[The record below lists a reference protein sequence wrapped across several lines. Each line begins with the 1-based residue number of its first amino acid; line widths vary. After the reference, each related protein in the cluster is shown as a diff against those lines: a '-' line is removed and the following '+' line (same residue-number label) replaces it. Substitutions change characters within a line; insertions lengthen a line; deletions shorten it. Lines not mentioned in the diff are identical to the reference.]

1 MCRRAVERADAVFLV
16 WPYSGLDSMSTIPV
30 RDTGAMAGVLIGFAI
45 IATVVAAGY
54 LVGRLNVLGQHAEFV
69 LGRFAFF
76 VLSPA
81 LLLTVLA
88 EADTAQLFSSLL
100 PVSAIAAV
108 TCMFVFA
115 VIARWVWR
123 RPAPDATIGSL
134 ASAYSN
140 ANNIGL
146 PIAAYVLGDPAYV
159 APVILLQL
167 IVFAPI
173 ALTILDVS
181 TSGTLSVGR
190 VLSQPIRNPLIIGSA
205 LGLLLSITGIT
216 LPAAVMEPF
225 HLIGAAAVPT
235 VLLLFGMSLHGRR
248 ILQSGESRR
257 DIVLAVALKTVIMP
271 VIAWLVGAFV
281 FGLEGLSLFAVVV
294 LAALPT
300 AQNVFA
306 YARRFERAV
315 PLARDAVL
323 ITTVL
328 SVPALVVIAALLAP
342 R

>member
-1 MCRRAVERADAVFLV
+1 
-16 WPYSGLDSMSTIPV
+16 
-30 RDTGAMAGVLIGFAI
+30 MAGVLIGFAI
-45 IATVVAAGY
+45 IGAVIAVGY
-54 LVGRLNVLGQHAEFV
+54 LVGRLGILGPHAEFV

-81 LLLTVLA
+81 LLFTVLA
-88 EADTAQLFSSLL
+88 EADAAQLFSSLL
-100 PVSAIAAV
+100 PVSAIASLS
-108 TCMFVFA
+108 CMLVFTL
-115 VIARWVWR
+115 VARLFWR
-123 RPAPDATIGSL
+123 RATPETTIGAL
-134 ASAYSN
+134 ASGYAN

-146 PIAAYVLGDPAYV
+146 PIAAYVLGDPAFA

-167 IVFAPI
+167 VIFTPI

-205 LGLLLSITGIT
+205 LGLVLSVAGIE

-248 ILQSGESRR
+248 ILQAGSGRR
-257 DIVLAVALKTVIMP
+257 DTLLAVGLKIVIMP
-271 VIAWLVGAFV
+271 VVAWAVGSFV
-281 FGLEGLSLFAVVV
+281 FGLEGLPLFAVVV

-300 AQNVFA
+300 AQNVFN
-306 YARRFERAV
+306 YALRFERAV
-315 PLARDAVL
+315 PVARDAVL

-328 SVPALVVIAALLAP
+328 SIPALVVIAALLAP